1 MAASSLLPPVKSVV
15 VYRNG
20 DPFHTGRRFVVN
32 HRHVGTM
39 EAFLNEV
46 THSIG
51 ATLAIRTLY
60 TPRQGHRVADL
71 QDLQTGAQYVA
82 AGFERFKKLDYL
94 NTGNKKLPTC
104 EELKA
109 KAVKRPADS
118 SARWRH
124 FVPVPCIIHV
134 FRNGDLLHPPLRFI
148 IPRSMQQDLDQVLRL
163 VSEKVDLR
171 TGAVRRLCSVGGQSV
186 SSAADLQTGQCY
198 VAVGTERF
206 KKLPY
211 VELLV
216 SKTTQRYFPGR
227 RRPRR
232 LQVSLYFRTRAVREK
247 PTALCFQKGGS
258 GPEDQCSDSALL
270 HSPQSDD
277 RRVKSTGDETAEA
290 SERSTGGAESSLFPL
305 KPVKISRNPTRKAV
319 RSRSDQKNVF
329 ERTAGKTRE
338 EVRGAEEV
346 QEDENTATELPL
358 DQRVAEIIQDEELIT
373 SDELLRHR
381 QEEDSGASSSAQQ

>member
-1 MAASSLLPPVKSVV
+1 VADMAASSLLPPVKSVV

-82 AGFERFKKLDYL
+82 AGFERFKKL
-94 NTGNKKLPTC
+94 
-104 EELKA
+104 E
-109 KAVKRPADS
+109 PADS

-216 SKTTQRYFPGR
+216 SKTTQRYWCLWSLQITSKGTRDTAHGR
-227 RRPRR
+227 
-232 LQVSLYFRTRAVREK
+232 LCVFHSDISLD
-247 PTALCFQKGGS
+247 GG
-258 GPEDQCSDSALL
+258 GRGGY
-270 HSPQSDD
+270 D

-319 RSRSDQKNVF
+319 RSRS
-329 ERTAGKTRE
+329 GKTRE

-358 DQRVAEIIQDEELIT
+358 DQIRFLLFHLIMSLSQT
-373 SDELLRHR
+373 AAAPQPGLLPTAGTVPPRHTHPAPDPVLSR
-381 QEEDSGASSSAQQ
+381 TPDRAGHRTERATCSRCWLNKGNL

>member
-82 AGFERFKKLDYL
+82 AGFERFKKLEP
-94 NTGNKKLPTC
+94 GSFF
-104 EELKA
+104 EEGDRSLCGC
-109 KAVKRPADS
+109 VGRSLLDS
-118 SARWRH
+118 LSLYAH
-124 FVPVPCIIHV
+124 TV

-216 SKTTQRYFPGR
+216 SKTTQRYWCLWSLQITSKGTRDTAHGR
-227 RRPRR
+227 LCVFHSDISLDGGGRGDEQGLSWLKRLCTMEWRSGTVPLDWQTGVVGPLFKKGDWRMCSNYRGHTPPQESLLQGTGTLFRRNNAVFLLVMEHWTSSRPSIEGSKVHGSLPNQSTCVLWTWRR
-232 LQVSLYFRTRAVREK
+232 HLTVSLMASCGGCFR
-247 PTALCFQKGGS
+247 
-258 GPEDQCSDSALL
+258 
-270 HSPQSDD
+270 
-277 RRVKSTGDETAEA
+277 
-290 SERSTGGAESSLFPL
+290 
-305 KPVKISRNPTRKAV
+305 
-319 RSRSDQKNVF
+319 
-329 ERTAGKTRE
+329 
-338 EVRGAEEV
+338 
-346 QEDENTATELPL
+346 NTE
-358 DQRVAEIIQDEELIT
+358 
-373 SDELLRHR
+373 
-381 QEEDSGASSSAQQ
+381 SGALVKGRPVSV